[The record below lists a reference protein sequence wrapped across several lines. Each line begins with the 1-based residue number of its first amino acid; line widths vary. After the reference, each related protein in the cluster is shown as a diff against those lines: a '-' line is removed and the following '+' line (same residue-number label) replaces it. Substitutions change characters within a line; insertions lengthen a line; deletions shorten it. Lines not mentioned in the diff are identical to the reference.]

1 MDEKEFEHKLE
12 NDGGRYLLE
21 YCYKKLTKEQKDIA
35 FDDAINNNYGL
46 YLLEFCY
53 KKLTKEQ
60 KDIAVDNA
68 INNNYGG
75 YVLKIFYEKLTAKQ
89 KKITKYCDENLK
101 KQQILSSVKTCI
113 KILLNEK

>member
-21 YCYKKLTKEQKDIA
+21 YCYKKLTAKQKKIA
-35 FDDAINNNYGL
+35 FDDAINNNKGY
-46 YLLEFCY
+46 YLLQYCY

-68 INNNYGG
+68 INNNEGWY
-75 YVLKIFYEKLTAKQ
+75 LLEIFYKELTAKQ
-89 KKITKYCDENLK
+89 RKITYYDEKILK
-101 KQQILSSVKTCI
+101 KQLILELLKTI
-113 KILLNEK
+113 NKMLGN